1 MDNKKEFWKY
11 DTKPLYYIS
20 ILIASYNTGATFVK
34 ECLLSI
40 EKQLG
45 NFGVELV
52 WIDDGSFELNSK
64 TVITYLST
72 FKNGKK
78 NFKIKYYKFDKN
90 MGLSH
95 SLNYGVKL
103 CSNELIFRMDSDD
116 IMMPTRLFKQ
126 LAFMLENKECVLCG
140 TGIIPFVESNEST
153 TYYKAEREHPEI
165 LTWEE
170 YKQTKHTW
178 LLNHPTLCFKKTAVL
193 SVGNYDANLKLP
205 FEDLDLELR
214 MLKKY
219 GFICNLKE
227 NLLLYRIHCRQTTH
241 QNRENSREHNE
252 IKIQL
257 IENLINS

>member
-11 DTKPLYYIS
+11 DTKPFHYIS
-20 ILIASYNTGATFVK
+20 ILIASYNTDPKFVK

-40 EKQLG
+40 QKQVG

-64 TVITYLST
+64 TLITYLST

-78 NFKIKYYKFDKN
+78 NFKIKYYKFDQNK
-90 MGLSH
+90 GLSH

-103 CSNELIFRMDSDD
+103 CSSELIFRMDSDD
-116 IMMPTRLFKQ
+116 VMKPPRLYKQ
-126 LAFMLENKECVLCG
+126 LVFMLENKECVLCG
-140 TGIIPFVESNEST
+140 TGIIPFVDKNDVRH
-153 TYYKAEREHPEI
+153 YYRAEREHPEI

-178 LLNHPTLCFKKTAVL
+178 LLNHPTLCFKKSAVL
-193 SVGNYDANLKLP
+193 TVGNYDANLKLP

-214 MLKKY
+214 ILKKY

-227 NLLLYRIHCRQTTH
+227 KLLFYRVHTGQITYKCL
-241 QNRENSREHNE
+241 ENNE
-252 IKIQL
+252 ENNILKAQL
-257 IENLINS
+257 IENLINT